1 MVETSSYE
9 ERMEEMINSFKQMLV
24 SYYESGDVEDLAN

>member
-9 ERMEEMINSFKQMLV
+9 ERMKEYLQSQYKDWNEEELIYKKYN
-24 SYYESGDVEDLAN
+24 